1 MVFLDQII
9 LKAVTVTVEL
19 QNSPKRFKNE
29 PDHGVSQVQHQLTYF
44 WPPGSEGFFCC
55 ACALSGWQAVFC
67 SGNYTAS
74 CYYLLYWKHITKSM
88 SKHIL
93 FKSEPTL
100 RTVVC
105 KSNSA
110 QVPNSTHLS
119 VNSFNRADIC
129 VCVKAM
135 ETQNAHNRKFSM
147 K

>member
-1 MVFLDQII
+1 MVFLDRII

-29 PDHGVSQVQHQLTYF
+29 PDHGVLQVQHQLTYF
-44 WPPGSEGFFCC
+44 WPPGSEGFYCQERTRTTHC

-74 CYYLLYWKHITKSM
+74 CYYLLYWKHITNSM
-88 SKHIL
+88 SKHTL

-105 KSNSA
+105 KSHSA
-110 QVPNSTHLS
+110 KVPNSKHLS
-119 VNSFNRADIC
+119 VCPARNTSD
-129 VCVKAM
+129 
-135 ETQNAHNRKFSM
+135 T
-147 K
+147 